1 MQVVAEV
8 DAAATINSLQQHQS
22 AYLPV
27 EQQLARL
34 EGLCAQTVLPLCY
47 AEYKD
52 LYRCALVLPRRSVA
66 AERCHLVMHT
76 SADSTIHTWGQ
87 PQYEMHQVEQILAAH
102 TAVHESAAQFCTWWI
117 PSA

>member
-1 MQVVAEV
+1 MQAVAEV
-8 DAAATINSLQQHQS
+8 TVAATITSLQQHQS

-52 LYRCALVLPRRSVA
+52 LYRYALVLLRCTIS
-66 AERCHLVMHT
+66 AESCHLLMRA
-76 SADSTIHTWGQ
+76 SADCTNHTWGQ
-87 PQYEMHQVEQILAAH
+87 P
-102 TAVHESAAQFCTWWI
+102 
-117 PSA
+117 